1 MDEGVSPGSAY
12 HVTLENDNRLV
23 WTDENAGEKVDY
35 DADPEINVWERLL
48 LDLVGIL
55 PIEDQ
60 L

>member
-23 WTDENAGEKVDY
+23 WTDENAGEKVEY
-35 DADPEINVWERLL
+35 DADPEINVWKRLL